1 MLIFPNAAKGIKYVY
16 YSILLMIITLGLS
29 IFTLLFGFFNFEDGN
44 PLLLFVGFFV
54 IAVAILAIVALD
66 AAMDV
71 ALDVVKDALVVVIVV
86 KKIKNVAVLNVVL
99 PFVNL
104 LLFAVPIVVKMVV
117 AV

>member
-1 MLIFPNAAKGIKYVY
+1 MLFLGLWDIN
-16 YSILLMIITLGLS
+16 ITLFILTMG
-29 IFTLLFGFFNFEDGN
+29 
-44 PLLLFVGFFV
+44 
-54 IAVAILAIVALD
+54 VALDVVLD